1 MDNSNTDIGQLNGQ
15 TQLLIAAVNASISG
29 IIITD
34 YLQPD
39 NPIIYCN
46 PAFEEMTGYLRED
59 ILGKNCRFLQGEDRE
74 QIGRFI
80 LHDAIAKGEECRV
93 EIANYRKNGEIFY
106 NELFIAPI
114 RNERGEVTNYIGVQN
129 DVTIRKMKE
138 ASQRLEI
145 QNIEKL
151 SRQKDAF
158 ISSASH
164 ELKTPITSLKG
175 TLQLM
180 NHFIEKGQ
188 DESAKFAVLS
198 KAAERQ
204 TDKLSYIVDDLLIS
218 TAIQHGELPLN
229 KTRFAIAE
237 VIDGCCNHL
246 SLSGSHVIK
255 RSGNEQIKIYADRHK
270 IDQVVINLLDN
281 AVKFSNPS
289 EEIIIEIDSSNAG
302 IKVSVVDKGCGV
314 EDGDKPHIFKQYVR
328 SAKAGDLNTGLGLG
342 LFIAAEIV
350 KQHGGEMG
358 MESTVGVGSRFWF
371 TLPFATN

>member
-1 MDNSNTDIGQLNGQ
+1 MDNSNTVLGQLNGQ

-59 ILGKNCRFLQGEDRE
+59 VIGKNCRILQGEDRE

-80 LHDAIAKGEECRV
+80 LQDAIANGQECNV
-93 EIANYRKNGEIFY
+93 EIANYRKDGTIFY

-114 RNERGEVTNYIGVQN
+114 RDNAGEITHFIGVQN
-129 DVTIRKMKE
+129 DITIRKMKE
-138 ASQRLEI
+138 ASQHLEF

-158 ISSASH
+158 ITSASH

-180 NHFIEKGQ
+180 NRFIEKGHN
-188 DESAKFAVLS
+188 ESEKFAVLS

-204 TDKLSYIVDDLLIS
+204 TDKLSYIVDDLLSS

-246 SLSGSHVIK
+246 SMSGGHVIR
-255 RSGNEQIKIYADRHK
+255 RSGNEEIEIYADRHK

-289 EEIIIEIDSSNAG
+289 EEIIIDIDSFDAG
-302 IKVSVVDKGCGV
+302 IRVSIVDKGCGV
-314 EDGDKPHIFKQYVR
+314 EDDDKPHIFKQYVR
-328 SAKAGDLNTGLGLG
+328 SARAGDLNTGLGLG

-350 KQHGGEMG
+350 KQHGGEIG

-371 TLPFATN
+371 TLPFGTN